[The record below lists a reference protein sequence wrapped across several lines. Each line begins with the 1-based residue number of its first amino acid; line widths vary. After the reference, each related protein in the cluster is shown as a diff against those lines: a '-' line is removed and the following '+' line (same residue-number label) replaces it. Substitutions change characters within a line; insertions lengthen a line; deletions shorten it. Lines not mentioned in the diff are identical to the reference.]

1 MQILYLAAGIALLV
15 VSGLMLMVGLPRHGE
30 VKAFATS
37 ELYTFAILVALA
49 ADVAFV
55 LKAAV
60 G

>member
-37 ELYTFAILVALA
+37 ELYTFAILAALA
-49 ADVAFV
+49 AG
-55 LKAAV
+55 LNAAV

>member
-1 MQILYLAAGIALLV
+1 MLFLYLTAGIALLV

-37 ELYTFAILVALA
+37 ELYTFAILITLA
-49 ADVAFV
+49 AGVAFV
-55 LKAAV
+55 LNAAL

>member
-1 MQILYLAAGIALLV
+1 MHLLYLAAGIALLV

-49 ADVAFV
+49 AGVAFV
-55 LKAAV
+55 LNAAV